1 MEPLGFKCESVATLG
16 LNCFCAGLSDGC
28 ADILAQLFGSSF
40 EKMFDYS
47 DAVCREALDRHNV
60 VRKITLQQLGV
71 W

>member
-16 LNCFCAGLSDGC
+16 LNCLCAGLSDGC

-60 VRKITLQQLGV
+60 VRKIIIQQIGV
-71 W
+71 R